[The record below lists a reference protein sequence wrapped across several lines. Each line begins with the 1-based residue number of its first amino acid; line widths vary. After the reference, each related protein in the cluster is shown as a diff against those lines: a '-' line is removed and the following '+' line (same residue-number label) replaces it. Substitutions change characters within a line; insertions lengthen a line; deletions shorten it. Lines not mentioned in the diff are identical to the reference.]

1 MKLTMEEML
10 DQIELKL
17 HELKTQMER
26 KVTNKK
32 IQYANPENLKK
43 NSHLHIFMETP
54 LHNKLKKEAK
64 EKNISLSE
72 LIRWKLR
79 ENNQLDRIERK
90 IDTILNRK

>member
-1 MKLTMEEML
+1 MTVEEKL
-10 DQIELKL
+10 DELEIIIDKISNKL
-17 HELKTQMER
+17 EKRIPNSQ
-26 KVTNKK
+26 
-32 IQYANPENLKK
+32 NPENLKK

-54 LHNKLKKEAK
+54 LHDKLKKEAD

-72 LIRWKLR
+72 LVRWKLR